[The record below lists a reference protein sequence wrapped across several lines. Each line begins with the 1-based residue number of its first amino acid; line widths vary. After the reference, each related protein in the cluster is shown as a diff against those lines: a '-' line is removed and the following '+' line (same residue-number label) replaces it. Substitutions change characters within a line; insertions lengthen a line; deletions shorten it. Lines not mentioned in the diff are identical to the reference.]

1 MIDYL
6 HDGSFEGFLTCV
18 FLHYYEEPAAG
29 IYAGKVYQPSMLH
42 AWRLVETDQEK
53 AERVYDAISQKISMS
68 ALRRCY
74 HLHLSDSSDR
84 YNVAFHYLVMGFRL
98 GPRVGSLHGDP
109 IVHEAQRLARK
120 VSFEAHRLTGLVRFS
135 VITGDPGQE
144 AEEILYARLEP
155 DHDVL
160 ELLGD
165 HFADRFRNAPFLL
178 HDVKRKKALIARN
191 GEWIIMTMKDE
202 EIPAVGADEKEYRR
216 LWKVYYD
223 GIAIKERTNPS
234 CQKRMMPVRYWKHLT
249 ELTELPEDE

>member
-29 IYAGKVYQPSMLH
+29 IYAGDVYQRSMLQP
-42 AWRLVETDQEK
+42 WRLVGTDQEK
-53 AERVYDAISQKISMS
+53 AERVYEAISEKISMS

-74 HLHLSDSSDR
+74 HLHLSNSSDR

-98 GPRVGSLHGDP
+98 GAKINSLHGDP
-109 IVHEAQRLARK
+109 IVHEAQRLAKK

-135 VITGDPGQE
+135 IIAGDTGQGAD
-144 AEEILYARLEP
+144 EILYAKLEP

-178 HDVKRKKALIARN
+178 HDLRRKKALIARN

-202 EIPAVGADEKEYRR
+202 EVPAVGTDEKEYRR
-216 LWKVYYD
+216 LWKVFYD
-223 GIAIKERTNPS
+223 SIAIKERTNPS

-249 ELTELPEDE
+249 ELTELPEEE

>member
-29 IYAGKVYQPSMLH
+29 IYAGDVYQRSMLQP
-42 AWRLVETDQEK
+42 WRLVGTDREK
-53 AERVYDAISQKISMS
+53 AERVYEAISEKISMS

-74 HLHLSDSSDR
+74 HLHLSNSSDR

-98 GPRVGSLHGDP
+98 GAKISSLHGDP
-109 IVHEAQRLARK
+109 VVHEAQRLAKK

-135 VITGDPGQE
+135 IIAGDTGQGAD
-144 AEEILYARLEP
+144 EILYAKLEP

-178 HDVKRKKALIARN
+178 HDLRRKKALIARG
-191 GEWIIMTMKDE
+191 GEWIVMTMKDE
-202 EIPAVGADEKEYRR
+202 EIPAVGTDEKDYRR

-223 GIAIKERTNPS
+223 SIAIKERTNPS

-249 ELTELPEDE
+249 ELTELPEEE